1 MKKRIIY
8 TLVVSMVVFFTACGE
23 TAEEISNG
31 MDHQV
36 PGYTVST
43 DSLVVSPL
51 QEVQLE
57 VEITDNVGLAKLVF
71 AYGSW
76 GMTETI
82 NIDGSPTKHVFNKTI
97 TIPQDAAKEWN
108 ESVTEN
114 DGTVVSVH
122 QTYHKLTLTATDV
135 NMNVRVIP
143 IYIKVN

>member
-8 TLVVSMVVFFTACGE
+8 TLVVSMVVFLAACGE

-36 PGYTVST
+36 PGYTVLT

-57 VEITDNVGLAKLVF
+57 VEVTDNAGLKRLVF
-71 AYGSW
+71 SYGNWAIS
-76 GMTETI
+76 EAI
-82 NIDGSPTKHVFNKTI
+82 NIDGSPKKHVFNATI
-97 TIPQDAAKEWN
+97 TIPQDAAKEWV
-108 ESVTEN
+108 ESVTQN
-114 DGTVVSVH
+114 DGTVVEVD

-135 NMNVRVIP
+135 NQNVKVIP
-143 IYIKVN
+143 IYIKVI